1 MSDKNESEAARE
13 ADLDLARE
21 IDAPNLA
28 MRKTKR
34 NARDLARPKRRPLD
48 PALDLDPA
56 RDKHFLEIT
65 VI

>member
-56 RDKHFLEIT
+56 RDKHSLEIT